1 MAEFEPTL
9 ASSTQPQDSLS
20 GKVVGRFR
28 IGERLGKG
36 GMGEVYSAEDTK
48 LKRTVALKRLAPSLR
63 ADSLYRH
70 RFLEEAERASRFGD
84 AHVAAVYDVL
94 EEQGEIFLILEYV
107 QGQNLR
113 QRLRE
118 PLSLDEFFT
127 IAIQCA
133 EALVSA
139 HRHGIVHCDI
149 KPENIMLSS
158 EGQVK
163 ILDFGV
169 AKHLPRSDQSSTVDR
184 SGTFAGTPAYMSP
197 EVLLEQAPD
206 GRADIFSLGVVFYE
220 VLTGQHP
227 FLAGSFV
234 ATTDRIRNETP
245 APIRVFNRSVPEGL
259 QALVNKAMAKD
270 AGNRYASAEELLDAL
285 LAVRSRMSSG
295 EGPHEEE
302 EQKGRSRT
310 RYLLP
315 SILAVVLLVGGV
327 LASSKMAVIRGWFGM
342 EKPPAI
348 QLVVLPFATPDA
360 DSSAKAFSNGLT
372 ETLTAELTHLTG
384 NYPLQVVPASE
395 VRAGAI
401 TTVEQ
406 ARKEFGVNMVLEG
419 SLHGAGDQMRVT
431 YSLVDATTR
440 RQLHAEAI
448 TADAADALALE
459 DRVVDGVLGMLGLE
473 VESKDR
479 AILAAHGTQDPVA
492 YDFYLRGRGYLQ
504 EPEKPENIENAIVAF
519 NNALERDKKYAL
531 AYAGLGEAFW
541 ARYELTHDP
550 DWVTKAAQAC
560 ERAVSFNPDL
570 ASGNTCFGTVYNGT
584 GKYEEAARQFQRA
597 VLLDPTRDDAF
608 RGLAFAYERLGRQVD
623 AERTFQRAIQ
633 VRPQYWA
640 SYEWLGTFYS
650 EHARYEEAARQFTQ
664 AIALAPDNPHS
675 YRKLGGVYIYMGRY
689 LKAIEVL
696 QRAIALYPTSGAYS
710 NLGIAYF
717 NVHHF
722 DDAVAAYEHACTPA
736 SKDYIAC
743 GNLAR
748 AYYWAPGRRS
758 QATEYYRRA
767 IALAEERLSINP
779 RDGDPHILSSSYYAM
794 LGDRRHALEH
804 LQRALELRPNE
815 PEYLLTA
822 AIVHN
827 QFGEED
833 EALEW
838 LEAAVRRGYSASE
851 IKVAPELDNL
861 RGEARFQKLV
871 GPR

>member
-184 SGTFAGTPAYMSP
+184 AGTFAGTPAYMSP

-245 APIRVFNRSVPEGL
+245 APIRVFNSSVPEGL

-833 EALEW
+833 EAMEW